1 MLQPIAPRL
10 GPGLH
15 GDAALPAATRA
26 AQPRLSDGRLLDEH
40 VGYRYAILAD
50 KAFVEQLPAATR
62 AMIET
67 EIVLIIAEG
76 DAASYLQDLNTLAV
90 IIRPDRH
97 ILGTAVTLQ
106 QLYTVLDRRRPQ
118 TWFDLERTHLS
129 TSAAL

>member
-1 MLQPIAPRL
+1 M
-10 GPGLH
+10 
-15 GDAALPAATRA
+15 
-26 AQPRLSDGRLLDEH
+26 
-40 VGYRYAILAD
+40 GYRYAILAD

-118 TWFDLERTHLS
+118 TWFELRTHASFDVGGTLGNGDVHRAIVS
-129 TSAAL
+129 HSHKCH